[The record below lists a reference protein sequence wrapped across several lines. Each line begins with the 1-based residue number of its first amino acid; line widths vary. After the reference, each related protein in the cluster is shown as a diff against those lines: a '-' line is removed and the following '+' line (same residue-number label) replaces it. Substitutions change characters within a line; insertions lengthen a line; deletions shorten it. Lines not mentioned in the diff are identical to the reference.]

1 MKKCSLYNYADDNS
15 LSHSAPSVDEI
26 LSRRWF
32 KQNGI
37 EANFDIFQFLIS
49 WPCPTENIELKISDN
64 VTITSEPCVKTLGMI
79 IDNRLTFTDHINA
92 CCTKAARQV
101 NALSRKSK
109 NLDLKWIELI
119 FQSFISSSFTYCQI
133 RHLSG
138 KQNNEKEEKILERPM
153 WILYDESEYNELLV
167 YIKQGSSP
175 CCNLDWIVICSRSS
189 NQYIMQALCV
199 CKTCLKSRNHLSLRS
214 FAYFRLRFRPPPP

>member
-79 IDNRLTFTDHINA
+79 IDNCLTFTDHINA

-109 NLDLKWIELI
+109 NLRSKMNRIDFPKLYFEQFYI
-119 FQSFISSSFTYCQI
+119 
-133 RHLSG
+133 LS
-138 KQNNEKEEKILERPM
+138 NPAPF
-153 WILYDESEYNELLV
+153 W
-167 YIKQGSSP
+167 
-175 CCNLDWIVICSRSS
+175 
-189 NQYIMQALCV
+189 
-199 CKTCLKSRNHLSLRS
+199 
-214 FAYFRLRFRPPPP
+214 